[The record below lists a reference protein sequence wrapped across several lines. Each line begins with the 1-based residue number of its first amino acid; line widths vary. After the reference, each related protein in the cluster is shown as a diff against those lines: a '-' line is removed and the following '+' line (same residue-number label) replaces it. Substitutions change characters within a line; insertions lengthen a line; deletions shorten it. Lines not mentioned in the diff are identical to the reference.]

1 MKIKVRNV
9 AFAFFVF
16 LMVCLF
22 SNIILADSSEDVTL
36 KVISSKNEYRK
47 ELTVD
52 LTVQYINQNLYNDRN
67 FISYH
72 VYDKKGNE
80 LLWEGKRLPFTID
93 KEGIAK
99 LKVDINLKTE
109 VDSFDVNF
117 LKISFDI
124 VDEKNEYWYS
134 TNTDINLSSD
144 TIFVDLGLAKRFT
157 GTLSSVI
164 FETPVI
170 FGINLVCCILFICLL
185 FRLKKSEVFNS

>member
-1 MKIKVRNV
+1 MRTVV
-9 AFAFFVF
+9 LVFFVS
-16 LMVCLF
+16 LMAIMF
-22 SNIILADSSEDVTL
+22 PNIIIADSSDDVTM
-36 KVISSKNEYRK
+36 KVTSSKEEYRK

-52 LTVQYINQNLYNDRN
+52 LTVQYINQNLYNNRS

-72 VYDKKGNE
+72 VYDKEDNE
-80 LLWEGKRLPFTID
+80 LLWEGKRLPFSID

-99 LKVDINLKTE
+99 LKVDIDLKTE

-124 VDEKNEYWYS
+124 IDEKNEYWYS

-157 GTLSSVI
+157 GTLSSAF

-170 FGINLVCCILFICLL
+170 FGINLLCFILFFCLL
-185 FRLKKSEVFNS
+185 LRLKKSEVFNS

>member
-1 MKIKVRNV
+1 MKINVRNV
-9 AFAFFVF
+9 ALALFVSLTF
-16 LMVCLF
+16 CIF
-22 SNIILADSSEDVTL
+22 PKIILADSSEDVTM
-36 KVISSKNEYRK
+36 KVTSSKNEYRK

-52 LTVQYINQNLYNDRN
+52 LTVQYINQSLYNNKN

-72 VYDKKGNE
+72 VYDKEDNE

-93 KEGIAK
+93 KEGIAR
-99 LKVDINLKTE
+99 LKVDIDLKTE

-144 TIFVDLGLAKRFT
+144 TIFVDLGLVKRFS
-157 GTLSSVI
+157 GTLYSAI
-164 FETPVI
+164 FETPVV
-170 FGINLVCCILFICLL
+170 FGINLVCFILFICLL
-185 FRLKKSEVFNS
+185 LRLKKSEVFNS